1 MSASAI
7 FACLACSF
15 FALESYAASS
25 TSSFALESHAASSTS
40 SATPLF
46 NPVLAEKSAS
56 ASAVSPRQ
64 SYTIIVDKDGVMR
77 RSDTGEEVSYYGT
90 NYTLPF
96 AHAYRMMPR
105 MGADRKETI
114 DLDVAHLR
122 RLGFNGF
129 RLHLWDVELSD
140 SAGNL
145 LSNDH
150 LDLLDYMISRLEKEG
165 IDIILTAQT
174 NFGNGYPEKNID
186 TGAFTYDYPKCGIHE
201 DPQSQKAQE
210 RYLKALVS
218 HRNPYTGMTYGED
231 HAIIGIEINNEPCH
245 TGSRKEVTRYI
256 DRMAKALRS
265 GGFDR
270 IILYNVSH
278 NGQVTEAYYDADIQ
292 GTTYQWYPDGLVA
305 GHERKGN
312 FLPYVDN
319 YPIPWSES
327 IKNYSKMARVV
338 YEFDPGDVLCTYLY
352 PAVARTF
359 RKAGFQWVTQFAYD
373 PTPIAAFNT
382 EYQTHF
388 LNLLYTPGKA
398 LGMSIAAEAM
408 RRIPRGADY
417 GTYPADTV
425 FGPERNFRV
434 SAIDDISL
442 YDGDGIFIHTAPT
455 DHSPADLT
463 GLHRIA
469 GVGSSP
475 IVDYPGSGAYFI
487 DRLSDSD
494 TSSAIWRLE
503 IMPDIA
509 IYRDPFEKT
518 SITRPLGSLYYASHD
533 MKLTLPGLGKD
544 FCALRIAS
552 GKRDAEPSAAVMTA
566 EGGNITVTPGV
577 YLLGADETT
586 LRSVTAGMDMAALSE
601 YCAPEKAILTANG
614 LSPIPSVEHT
624 PQAYISTSSPLEL
637 HAKVTATR
645 RPASVTVYPSEI
657 SFWRDDN
664 TLYEMTSEDG
674 VNYTAVI
681 PEEAVRDG
689 FRYNI
694 VVKDAEGEEYTYPAR
709 TPGNPLGW
717 DVITSDYYISEAAR
731 PQDAFPLYLPHEGD
745 SDLDVAMIPEAYTC
759 RWNVASHAPY
769 GAATLDLTATSENS
783 GNVTVREYVGG
794 RARSSALHLHDKDT
808 VSVLTGTPLPEGTSV
823 ALVGADGLT
832 FRAPLRLTSHDD
844 SGYTYTA
851 EVADMKLSPT
861 QIIPAPYPTFLPREW
876 VPAPGTKGTLDLDAL
891 DFVELTVPCGP
902 SSEVNLSLRGIL
914 LE

>member
-1 MSASAI
+1 MI
-7 FACLACSF
+7 FNQLRSRSHAGITVSVILACLASSSC
-15 FALESYAASS
+15 ALQSNAAASRP
-25 TSSFALESHAASSTS
+25 A
-40 SATPLF
+40 ATPLF
-46 NPVLAEKSAS
+46 NAMLSNKPEAS
-56 ASAVSPRQ
+56 SRQ
-64 SYTIIVDKDGVMR
+64 SYTVIVDKDGVMR
-77 RSDTGEEVSYYGT
+77 RSDTGAEVSYYGT

-105 MGADRKETI
+105 MGADPKETI
-114 DLDVAHLR
+114 DLDVMHLR

-145 LSNDH
+145 LNNEH
-150 LDLLDYMISRLEKEG
+150 LDLLDYMVSRLEQEG

-186 TGAFTYDYPKCGIHE
+186 TGAYTYDYDKCSIHE
-201 DPQSQKAQE
+201 NPQSQKAQE

-278 NGQVTEAYYDADIQ
+278 NPEVTAAYYDADIQ

-319 YPIPWSES
+319 YPIPWRES
-327 IKNYSKMARVV
+327 IRNYSKMARVV

-359 RKAGFQWVTQFAYD
+359 RKEGFQWVTQFAYD

-455 DHSPADLT
+455 SHTPSDIK

-469 GVGSSP
+469 GVGGSP
-475 IVDYPGSGAYFI
+475 LVDYPGTGAYFL
-487 DRLSDSD
+487 DRLSTGDDS
-494 TSSAIWRLE
+494 SSIWRLE
-503 IMPDIA
+503 VMPDIA
-509 IYRDPFEKT
+509 IFRDPFEKT
-518 SITRPLGSLYYASHD
+518 SITKPLGSLYYAAHY
-533 MKLTLPGLGKD
+533 MKLTLPGLGEN
-544 FCALRIAS
+544 FCALRIAA
-552 GKRDAEPSAAVMTA
+552 GKAESDAASVITA

-577 YLLGADETT
+577 YLLAADETT
-586 LRSVTAGMDMAALSE
+586 LREESASMDITALSE

-624 PQAYISTSSPLEL
+624 PQAYISTSAPLQL
-637 HAKVTATR
+637 HAQVTADR
-645 RPASVTVYPSEI
+645 RPSSVTVYPSEI

-681 PEEAVRDG
+681 PENALRDG
-689 FRYNI
+689 FKYNI
-694 VVKDAEGEEYTYPAR
+694 VVKDAEGKEYTYPAR
-709 TPGNPLGW
+709 TAGNPLGW
-717 DVITSDYYISEAAR
+717 DVVTAEYYISEAAH
-731 PQDAFPLYLPHEGD
+731 PEAAFPLYLPHD
-745 SDLDVAMIPEAYTC
+745 ADADLDVVIIPEAYTC

-769 GAATLDLTATSENS
+769 GSETLDITATSDNS

-794 RARSSALHLHDKDT
+794 RARSSALHLHDKDR
-808 VSVLTGTPLPEGTSV
+808 VAVLTCTPLPKGTSV
-823 ALVGADGLT
+823 ALVGADGFT
-832 FRAPLRLTSHDD
+832 FRAPLSLTSHDD
-844 SGYTYTA
+844 SGYTYSA

-876 VPAPGTKGTLDLDAL
+876 VPAPGTTGILDLDAL

-902 SSEVNLSLRGIL
+902 SSEVNLSLCGIL